1 MTPRISASGT
11 RYQLARAL
19 FDYVT
24 GLDPSAVGLVQVLLG
39 LIPRRGSRSRA
50 RSDKSLTL

>member
-1 MTPRISASGT
+1 MTSRISAFGT
-11 RYQLARAL
+11 RYRLARAL

-50 RSDKSLTL
+50 RSNKSLTL